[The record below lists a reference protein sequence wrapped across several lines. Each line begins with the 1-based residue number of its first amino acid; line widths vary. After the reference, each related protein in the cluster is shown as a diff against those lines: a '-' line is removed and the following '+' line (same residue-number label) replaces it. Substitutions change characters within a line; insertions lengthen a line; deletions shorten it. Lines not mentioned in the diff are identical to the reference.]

1 MGVKRTPA
9 TTTAV
14 LIAVGNTIIVVVV
27 VVVVVDSLAVLNHV
41 DMMMVHHDVDLT
53 AVNRPREIDR

>member
-9 TTTAV
+9 ATTAV
-14 LIAVGNTIIVVVV
+14 VIAVGNTIIVVVV
-27 VVVVVDSLAVLNHV
+27 VVDSLAVLNHA